1 MTSTQNPTVTVAK
14 GDLDR
19 AAGVERYL
27 GPVVRDLV
35 ALAINGKQAH
45 WHVRG
50 ANFIGVHEFLDQVVA
65 HAQDGADTV
74 AERIVA
80 LGLPVDARVGS
91 VAAQTTTPEL
101 SAGFQQ
107 SADTVRAV
115 VAQLDAV
122 IATVYAAVK
131 GLDDI
136 DPVSQDIA
144 IAVAQEL
151 DKDRWF
157 LFSHYAD

>member
-1 MTSTQNPTVTVAK
+1 MVTKNKSVVVSK
-14 GDLDR
+14 PDLDR

-27 GPVVRDLV
+27 APVVHDLV
-35 ALAINGKQAH
+35 ALAVNGKQAH

-50 ANFIGVHEFLDQVVA
+50 ANFIGVHEFLDELVE
-65 HAQDGADTV
+65 HAQDGADEV

-80 LGLPVDARVGS
+80 QGLPVDARIGT
-91 VAAQTTTPEL
+91 VAAKSSLPEL

-107 SADTVRAV
+107 SENTIREVIAN
-115 VAQLDAV
+115 LDAALV
-122 IATVYAAVK
+122 TVYAAID

-136 DPVSQDIA
+136 DLPSQDIV
-144 IAVAQEL
+144 IALARQL

-157 LFSHYAD
+157 LSSHLAG

>member
-1 MTSTQNPTVTVAK
+1 MTTTQSVVTAK

-19 AAGVERYL
+19 AAAVERYL

-35 ALAINGKQAH
+35 ALAVNGKQAH

-50 ANFIGVHEFLDQVVA
+50 TNFIGVHEFLDEVVT
-65 HAQDGADTV
+65 HAQDGADEV

-80 LGLPVDARVGS
+80 LGLPVDARIGA
-91 VAAQTTTPEL
+91 VAAQATTPEL

-107 SADTVRAV
+107 SPQTVREV

-122 IATVYAAVK
+122 IVSTYAAVE
-131 GLDDI
+131 GLEKI
-136 DPVSQDIA
+136 DPVSQDIV
-144 IAVAQEL
+144 IALAQQL

-157 LFSHYAD
+157 LFSHFAE

>member
-1 MTSTQNPTVTVAK
+1 MTPTQNPTVTVAK

-35 ALAINGKQAH
+35 ALAVNGKQAH

-50 ANFIGVHEFLDQVVA
+50 ANFIGVHEFLDEVVT

-80 LGLPVDARVGS
+80 LGLPVDARIGS

-101 SAGFQQ
+101 AAGFQQ
-107 SADTVRAV
+107 SADTVRAI

-144 IAVAQEL
+144 IAVAQDL